1 MTKGTPLTTKEKKA
15 STPGY
20 GTKSWLAFVSTKKTK
35 KHVAARN
42 WQTGIMWALLSPVF
56 LGTVPILAK
65 LAYASGVNVLTVVA
79 FRTIFAAFILWT
91 ATGLFAR
98 HYIHSSM
105 PAIASSLIAGGI
117 NGVGSIF
124 FYASLTR
131 IDASLGQLINITYL
145 IFVTLLL
152 RIAGQSISW
161 LTMLRTG
168 ITIFAIFLLTQGGL
182 GSTDWVGV
190 AMMLVAAIMY
200 AIQLVLSQRI
210 LIDIPAPTM
219 TLYAI
224 SAMAII
230 VSIAWIVQPTDL
242 TTVNIG
248 GWRAISL
255 MGLAT
260 ALARLTLFL
269 GVKSLGSIQTALLGV
284 LEVIVTIGLAST
296 LLAERL
302 TATQW
307 TGAAVLVV
315 GILLVR
321 FERGVPKFV
330 DWWRILWRWKI
341 R

>member
-1 MTKGTPLTTKEKKA
+1 
-15 STPGY
+15 
-20 GTKSWLAFVSTKKTK
+20 
-35 KHVAARN
+35 
-42 WQTGIMWALLSPVF
+42 MWALLSPVF

-182 GSTDWVGV
+182 GPTDWVGV

-307 TGAAVLVV
+307 IGAAVLVV

-321 FERGVPKFV
+321 FERGVPTFV